1 MKTFVGN
8 LKTPEKHIGAK
19 QQSDVCTEAREKQ
32 GRLVRNR
39 SVVAATLD
47 RSHLMTSNP
56 PDLSAPVRTL
66 SLMSEGLGLIGFT
79 NLSDQSG

>member
-1 MKTFVGN
+1 METFVGN
-8 LKTPEKHIGAK
+8 CLKTPEKNIGAK
-19 QQSDVCTEAREKQ
+19 QQSDVCTEEKQ
-32 GRLVRNR
+32 GRVVRNR